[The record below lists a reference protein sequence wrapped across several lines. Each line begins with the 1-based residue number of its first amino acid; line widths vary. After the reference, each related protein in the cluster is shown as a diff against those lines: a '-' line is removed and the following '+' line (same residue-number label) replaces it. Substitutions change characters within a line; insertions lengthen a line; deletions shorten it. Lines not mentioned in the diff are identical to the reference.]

1 MKWLI
6 GFFFVSMA
14 IASTQSPTIDISDPV
29 MGVLQCTTKITY
41 RHWVYGLRCPYSSN
55 EVLLGIV
62 RTNPYY
68 VECGKIETFCLLG
81 RESS

>member
-14 IASTQSPTIDISDPV
+14 IASTPAGDIPTENR
-29 MGVLQCTTKITY
+29 LQCTTKITY
-41 RHWVYGLRCPYSSN
+41 RHWVYGLRCPYNSS